1 MNSYRIHDSLP
12 CQWKQVREC
21 QRVSGSHSNFAFV
34 LGDLLSF
41 LAPPMDKEKLREEI
55 LESIYE
61 DYADREVLPH
71 YGMIPDW
78 YLRYKDLSKLVIEY
92 LNTP

>member
-1 MNSYRIHDSLP
+1 MEAGKGASTHKRLPFQNS
-12 CQWKQVREC
+12 
-21 QRVSGSHSNFAFV
+21 FA

-41 LAPPMDKEKLREEI
+41 LAPPMDKEKLRVEI

-61 DYADREVLPH
+61 DYADREELPH
-71 YGMIPDW
+71 YGLIPDW

-92 LNTP
+92 LNMP

>member
-1 MNSYRIHDSLP
+1 
-12 CQWKQVREC
+12 
-21 QRVSGSHSNFAFV
+21 
-34 LGDLLSF
+34 
-41 LAPPMDKEKLREEI
+41 MDKEKLRKKI

>member
-1 MNSYRIHDSLP
+1 MEAGQGVSARERLP
-12 CQWKQVREC
+12 FHKYFRL
-21 QRVSGSHSNFAFV
+21 RRFAFV
-34 LGDLLSF
+34 FG
-41 LAPPMDKEKLREEI
+41 PPMDKEKLREEI

>member
-1 MNSYRIHDSLP
+1 MEAGQGVSARERLP
-12 CQWKQVREC
+12 LQFCFRFG
-21 QRVSGSHSNFAFV
+21 RFTFV
-34 LGDLLSF
+34 FG
-41 LAPPMDKEKLREEI
+41 PPMDKEKLREEI

>member
-1 MNSYRIHDSLP
+1 MNSYRIHGSLP

-21 QRVSGSHSNFAFV
+21 QRVSGSHSINTFAQ
-34 LGDLLSF
+34 GDLLSF
-41 LAPPMDKEKLREEI
+41 SAPPMDKEKLREEI